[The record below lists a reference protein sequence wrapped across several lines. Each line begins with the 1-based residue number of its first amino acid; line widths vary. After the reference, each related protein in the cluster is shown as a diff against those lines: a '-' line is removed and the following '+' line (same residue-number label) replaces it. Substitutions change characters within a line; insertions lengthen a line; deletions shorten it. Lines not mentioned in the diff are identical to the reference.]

1 MLESLG
7 RRELTARRLNVK
19 AIACSAVFWLSGSR
33 VFLVHGEPD
42 CEGYRAVY
50 LCGCG
55 SFLLLLDPANIERG
69 ELPQWVTP
77 KQTLHVT
84 LCLICAIT
92 TNVSSSHASVLFT
105 WSMLVCYFVDCIG
118 TAVHIW
124 PIYLTDKPPFYS
136 PIFRFMSSQQ
146 PVHVLL
152 SQTEQERWN
161 CPDSSLKNR
170 RCNVSY

>member
-7 RRELTARRLNVK
+7 RGELAARRLHVK
-19 AIACSAVFWLSGSR
+19 PIACPAAFWLSGSR
-33 VFLVHGEPD
+33 VFLVRGEPD
-42 CEGYRAVY
+42 CEGYQAVC

-92 TNVSSSHASVLFT
+92 TNVSSSHASILFT
-105 WSMLVCYFVDCIG
+105 WFMLVWCFVDCIG
-118 TAVHIW
+118 AALHIW
-124 PIYLTDKPPFYS
+124 PIYLTDTPPFYS
-136 PIFRFMSSQQ
+136 PIYRFMICQQ
-146 PVHVLL
+146 PVYVLP

-161 CPDSSLKNR
+161 WPESLLKNR